1 MARKRRKIKSLIL
14 ILAVFTLLFVT
25 GIVLKNIALHQIKK
39 KVQSSLDYTDLR
51 LSVFPPTLTL
61 REARSLSI
69 SPFFSAKKIEVRIS
83 LKSLLTREKPLTVFI
98 EHPILR
104 LYSSTSKREKTE
116 RKGIQ
121 LSLPFSIQKALIK
134 QGELYFWGEKDRYLA
149 KGIDALIIQRGD
161 QFSVKAETEE
171 TLIDNNLFGEEL
183 EGKASLWLDGR
194 GKEVAV
200 KKLVLLGPG
209 AIIKAEGTL
218 VDLFNPE
225 IKLKAYFKLQMPLVA
240 GFFKLPFFWEGKV
253 EAEGTLTR
261 KDKIIGFRGD
271 TWSESIVLNRVSMGK
286 VRGRIDFSN
295 QGGGILEL
303 NALKRGLYPEFIKIQ
318 FNRNSIRG
326 SARQLHL
333 DPLMN
338 YLKLP
343 YPISSPVWGD
353 FSFQEGNL
361 RVEAEFRDEL
371 VERVPDKFPMNG
383 PFRVNWNIAGESSF
397 YSEDLLSSFARIN
410 LEGEA
415 KFQESVDLRIQG
427 EIQDLKQA
435 RRFTSLLLDK
445 NFPFPEIRGEGQANL
460 HIFGDFLNPR
470 VESRFEFS
478 QGGFDRFDAESVTG
492 EATITDGRFFGRFDV
507 DDPAVKGTMTVD
519 ASQEKV
525 KGEIQVERGTVER
538 IFAVLN
544 IPLPFQGEAAGDFE
558 FVQDKDMVQFKGT
571 FSAASAAFE
580 NQQLQSVTGRID
592 WEPDALSLADLK
604 FVLHEG
610 QIEGDLFSRQS
621 TQEFDIDMQV
631 ENVDLQSMNPY
642 LEGTLSF
649 NLEGKGVFGQDFASG
664 QFEIKDLMIPPL
676 QKTEMQGQVKASF
689 TPEQL
694 RLELEGN
701 CLPGN
706 NEINASLDI
715 PFQQDFLSADIKGSF
730 TNLNILLPWK
740 GAEGLVNYRAEIK
753 GPKRSPEI
761 KGVIDFKGS
770 VFPFPRF
777 AQALQEYSG
786 LIFVEDRKLSV
797 RSVRAKLGG
806 GDVQAYGE
814 LELGEG
820 GVEVINLKMDG
831 KNMLLAPLERT
842 RALADGSLNMIK
854 DANRFLL
861 EGELSVQRL
870 SWRRE
875 IYEKISFSSSPYYS
889 TERPPGF
896 FDDLTLNIRL
906 RAADNAWIENALGR
920 MRGRFDF
927 TISGNVYVPVIL
939 GDIEI
944 IEGNVFFQDRKFR
957 ILRGLLSFFNPSTIE
972 PYLSFEGET
981 YIKNYR
987 VNFTLSGFLDKLNP
1001 ELTSSPPLPPEDVLA
1016 LLALGEAFKRT
1027 PSYDTTTQLSTAS
1040 LLSFQ
1045 LSEQAE
1051 KGAEKYFSLDRFR
1064 ITPFVLGSSA
1074 EMTARLTIGK
1084 KIARDFSIL
1093 YSTNLTTQREEITR
1107 LEWEFA
1113 SDFTVVGTRDE
1124 EGRFSIDVKIHKR
1137 F

>member
-1 MARKRRKIKSLIL
+1 
-14 ILAVFTLLFVT
+14 
-25 GIVLKNIALHQIKK
+25 
-39 KVQSSLDYTDLR
+39 
-51 LSVFPPTLTL
+51 
-61 REARSLSI
+61 
-69 SPFFSAKKIEVRIS
+69 
-83 LKSLLTREKPLTVFI
+83 
-98 EHPILR
+98 
-104 LYSSTSKREKTE
+104 
-116 RKGIQ
+116 
-121 LSLPFSIQKALIK
+121 
-134 QGELYFWGEKDRYLA
+134 
-149 KGIDALIIQRGD
+149 
-161 QFSVKAETEE
+161 
-171 TLIDNNLFGEEL
+171 
-183 EGKASLWLDGR
+183 
-194 GKEVAV
+194 
-200 KKLVLLGPG
+200 
-209 AIIKAEGTL
+209 
-218 VDLFNPE
+218 
-225 IKLKAYFKLQMPLVA
+225 MPLVA
-240 GFFKLPFFWEGKV
+240 GFFKLPFSWEGKV
-253 EAEGTLTR
+253 EADGTLTR
-261 KDKIIGFRGD
+261 KDKIIAFTGE
-271 TWSESIVLNRVSMGK
+271 TWSQNLVLNRVPMGK
-286 VRGRIDFSN
+286 VRGGIDFTN
-295 QGGGILEL
+295 QRGGILEL
-303 NALKRGLYPEFIKIQ
+303 NALKRGLYPEFIRIQ
-318 FNRNSIRG
+318 FNRSGIRG
-326 SARQLHL
+326 SARQLYI

-338 YLKLP
+338 YLTLP
-343 YPISSPVWGD
+343 YPVSSPVWGD
-353 FSFQEGNL
+353 FSFQAGNL

-371 VERVPDKFPMNG
+371 VQRGPDRFPMNG
-383 PFRVNWNIAGESSF
+383 PFRVNWNITGESSF
-397 YSEDLLSSFARIN
+397 FSEDLLSSFARIK

-427 EIQDLKQA
+427 EILDLKQA

-445 NFPFPEIRGEGQANL
+445 NFPFPEIRGEGQASL
-460 HIFGDFLNPR
+460 HIFGDFSNPK
-470 VESRFEFS
+470 VESRFVFS
-478 QGGFDRFDAESVTG
+478 PGGFDRFDAESVTG
-492 EATITDGRFFGRFDV
+492 EATISDGRFFGRFDV
-507 DDPAVKGTMTVD
+507 DDPSGKATMTVD
-519 ASQEKV
+519 ASQEEV
-525 KGEIQVERGTVER
+525 KGGIQVERGTVER
-538 IFAVLN
+538 IFPALN

-558 FVQDKDMVQFKGT
+558 FIQDKDKVQFKGT
-571 FSAASAAFE
+571 FSASSAAFE
-580 NQQLQSVTGRID
+580 NQHLQSVTGRID
-592 WEPDALSLADLK
+592 WQPDALSLADLQ
-604 FVLHEG
+604 FVLHKG
-610 QIEGDLFSRQS
+610 QIKGNLFSRRS
-621 TQEFDIDMQV
+621 RQEFDIDMQA
-631 ENVDLQSMNPY
+631 ENVDLRSMNPY
-642 LEGTLSF
+642 LGGTLSF
-649 NLEGKGVFGQDFASG
+649 NLKGKGVFGQDFASG
-664 QFEIKDLMIPPL
+664 QFEIKDLVIPPL
-676 QKTEMQGQVKASF
+676 QKTEIQGQVRASF

-730 TNLNILLPWK
+730 TDLNILLPWK

-753 GPKRSPEI
+753 GPKRSPGI
-761 KGVIDFKGS
+761 KGVIDFKGP

-786 LIFVEDRKLSV
+786 LIFVEDGKLSV

-814 LELGEG
+814 LELGKG
-820 GVEVINLKMDG
+820 GVEVVNLKMDG

-842 RALADGSLNMIK
+842 RALADGSLNLIK

-861 EGELSVQRL
+861 DGELSVRRL

-875 IYEKISFSSSPYYS
+875 VYEKISFSSSPYYS

-906 RAADNAWIENALGR
+906 RADDNAWIENSLGR

-957 ILRGLLSFFNPSTIE
+957 ILRGLLSFFNPSVIE
-972 PYLSFEGET
+972 PYLSFKGET

-987 VNFTLSGFLDKLNP
+987 VNFSVSGFLEKLNP

-1084 KIARDFSIL
+1084 KIARDFSVL

-1107 LEWEFA
+1107 LEWELTN
-1113 SDFTVVGTRDE
+1113 DFTVVGTRDE